1 MTARNMNGSRPSLKE
16 SKMQVVI
23 DLNIEQVSR
32 MVYQDLLDTR
42 ECFLEDLENGSAAVF
57 STAEVYDRI
66 LIEKHI
72 EALDLILEWYRDPSA

>member
-16 SKMQVVI
+16 TKMQMIVEL
-23 DLNIEQVSR
+23 DIEQVSKL
-32 MVYQDLLDTR
+32 VYADLLETR
-42 ECFLEDLENGSAAVF
+42 EAFLEDLDNGSTSVF
-57 STAEVYDRI
+57 STTDVYDRI